1 MGIISRLALSDIIDA
16 LAANSLE
23 HLVAVYSDEHG
34 KRLACEVM
42 AHGEADHVST
52 SARHLVVRCLWFDAK
67 GLTLL
72 HNHPSG
78 HAEPS
83 SSDIRQTLRLRDLLA
98 PLDIR
103 LIDHLIVGRDALF
116 SLRSGRVI

>member
-1 MGIISRLALSDIIDA
+1 MGLISRLALSDIVDA

-23 HLVAVYSDEHG
+23 HLVAVYSDEYG
-34 KRLACEVM
+34 RRLACEVV
-42 AHGEADHVST
+42 AHGQTDHVYT
-52 SARHLVVRCLWFDAK
+52 SARHLVVRCLSFDAR

-83 SSDIRQTLRLRDLLA
+83 SSDVCQTIRLRDLLA

-103 LIDHLIVGRDALF
+103 LIDHLVVGRDALF